1 MTKYIFFDMDGVLT
15 TDTTGSYTTAK
26 FFADKFK
33 IDFDELF
40 QYTKP
45 FDSDIDAGKLTVNEV
60 WAKVAE
66 KYNKEFKDEY
76 IREAFLS
83 TPIDAKMLE
92 IVDKLKENY
101 KVGIITDN
109 SIERANAIFDKNNFR
124 EIFDTIII
132 SGEVKSTKKSVEIFN
147 IAAKKAGV
155 ECNECVFI
163 DNNPN
168 NAKVADEAGF
178 KGIWFDDQARDYD
191 KLWNE
196 IVGE

>member
-15 TDTTGSYTTAK
+15 ADTTGSYTTAK
-26 FFADKFK
+26 FFADKFE

-60 WAKVAE
+60 WANVAE

-83 TPIDAKMLE
+83 TPIDSKMLE

-109 SIERANAIFDKNNFR
+109 SIERANAIFDKNGFR

-147 IAAKKAGV
+147 IAAEKAGV

-163 DNNPN
+163 DNNLN

>member
-1 MTKYIFFDMDGVLT
+1 MIKYIFFDMDGVLT
-15 TDTTGSYTTAK
+15 TDTTGSCTTAK
-26 FFADKFK
+26 FFADKFE

-83 TPIDAKMLE
+83 TPIDSKMLE

-109 SIERANAIFDKNNFR
+109 SIERANAIFDKNGFR

-132 SGEVKSTKKSVEIFN
+132 SGEVKSTKKSVEIFK
-147 IAAKKAGV
+147 IAAEKAGV
-155 ECNECVFI
+155 ECNECMFI

>member
-26 FFADKFK
+26 FFADKFEV
-33 IDFDELF
+33 DFDELL

-60 WAKVAE
+60 WANVAE

-83 TPIDAKMLE
+83 TPIDSKMLE

-109 SIERANAIFDKNNFR
+109 SIERANAIFDKNGFR

-132 SGEVKSTKKSVEIFN
+132 SGEVKSTKKSVEIFK
-147 IAAKKAGV
+147 IAAEKAGV

>member
-26 FFADKFK
+26 FFADKFE

-60 WAKVAE
+60 WANVAE
-66 KYNKEFKDEY
+66 KCNKEFKDEY

-132 SGEVKSTKKSVEIFN
+132 SGEVKSTKKNVEIFK
-147 IAAKKAGV
+147 IAAEKAGV
-155 ECNECVFI
+155 ECDECVFI

>member
-26 FFADKFK
+26 FFADKFE

-60 WAKVAE
+60 WANVAE

-76 IREAFLS
+76 IKEAFLS

-109 SIERANAIFDKNNFR
+109 SIERANAIFDKNGFR

-147 IAAKKAGV
+147 IAAEKAGV
-155 ECNECVFI
+155 ECDECIFI

>member
-1 MTKYIFFDMDGVLT
+1 MTKYIFFDMDGVIT

-26 FFADKFK
+26 FFADKFE
-33 IDFDELF
+33 INFDELF

-60 WAKVAE
+60 WANVAE

-83 TPIDAKMLE
+83 TPIDSKMLE

-132 SGEVKSTKKSVEIFN
+132 SGEVKSTKKNVEIFK
-147 IAAKKAGV
+147 IAANKAGV

-163 DNNPN
+163 DNNLN

-191 KLWNE
+191 KLLSE
-196 IVGE
+196 VVGE

>member
-1 MTKYIFFDMDGVLT
+1 MIKYIFFDMDGVLT

-26 FFADKFK
+26 FFADKFE

-60 WAKVAE
+60 WANVAE

-83 TPIDAKMLE
+83 TPIDSKMLE

-147 IAAKKAGV
+147 IAAEKAGV

-163 DNNPN
+163 DNNTN
-168 NAKVADEAGF
+168 NAKVADEASF
-178 KGIWFDDQARDYD
+178 RGIWFDDQARDYD

>member
-26 FFADKFK
+26 FFADKFE

-60 WAKVAE
+60 WANVAE

-132 SGEVKSTKKSVEIFN
+132 SGEVKSTKKSVEIFK
-147 IAAKKAGV
+147 IAAEKAGV

-178 KGIWFDDQARDYD
+178 KGVWFDDQARDYD

>member
-26 FFADKFK
+26 FFSDKFE

-60 WAKVAE
+60 WANVAE

-83 TPIDAKMLE
+83 TPIDSKMLE

-109 SIERANAIFDKNNFR
+109 SIERENAIFDKNGFR

-147 IAAKKAGV
+147 IAAEKAGV

-163 DNNPN
+163 DNNPK

>member
-26 FFADKFK
+26 FFADKFE

-60 WAKVAE
+60 WANVAE

-83 TPIDAKMLE
+83 TPIDSKMLE

-132 SGEVKSTKKSVEIFN
+132 SGEVKSTKKNVEIFN
-147 IAAKKAGV
+147 IAAEKAGV

>member
-26 FFADKFK
+26 FFADKFE

-109 SIERANAIFDKNNFR
+109 SIERANAIFDKNGFR

-147 IAAKKAGV
+147 IAAEKAGV
-155 ECNECVFI
+155 ECSECVFI

>member
-1 MTKYIFFDMDGVLT
+1 MIKYIFFDMDGVLT

-26 FFADKFK
+26 FFADKFE

-45 FDSDIDAGKLTVNEV
+45 FDSDIDAGKLTVDEV
-60 WAKVAE
+60 WARVAE
-66 KYNKEFKDEY
+66 KYGKEFKAEY
-76 IREAFLS
+76 IKEAFLS

-92 IVDKLKENY
+92 IVEKLKENY

-109 SIERANAIFDKNNFR
+109 SIERAHAIFDKNRFR
-124 EIFDTIII
+124 NIFDTIII
-132 SGEVKSTKKSVEIFN
+132 SGEVKSTKKNVEIFK
-147 IAAKKAGV
+147 IAAEKAGV
-155 ECNECVFI
+155 ECRECVFI

-178 KGIWFDDQARDYD
+178 KGIWFDDQVRDYD

>member
-1 MTKYIFFDMDGVLT
+1 MDGVLT

-26 FFADKFK
+26 FFADKFE

-83 TPIDAKMLE
+83 TPIDSRMLE

-132 SGEVKSTKKSVEIFN
+132 SGEVKSTKKSVEIFK
-147 IAAKKAGV
+147 IAAEKAGV
-155 ECNECVFI
+155 ECNKCMFI
-163 DNNPN
+163 DNNTN

>member
-15 TDTTGSYTTAK
+15 TDTTGSYTTAQ
-26 FFADKFK
+26 FFADKFE

-60 WAKVAE
+60 WANVAK

-83 TPIDAKMLE
+83 TPIDSKMLE

-109 SIERANAIFDKNNFR
+109 SIERANAIFDKNGFR

-132 SGEVKSTKKSVEIFN
+132 SGEVKSTKKSVKIFK
-147 IAAKKAGV
+147 IAAGKAEV

-163 DNNPN
+163 DNNTN
-168 NAKVADEAGF
+168 NAKVADEASF
-178 KGIWFDDQARDYD
+178 RGIWFDDQARDYD

>member
-1 MTKYIFFDMDGVLT
+1 MTKYIFFDMDGVIT

-26 FFADKFK
+26 FFADKFE

-66 KYNKEFKDEY
+66 KYDKEFKDEY

-132 SGEVKSTKKSVEIFN
+132 SGEVKSTKKSVEIFK
-147 IAAKKAGV
+147 IAADKAGV